1 MRYTVDINVS
11 FQIMMDGLLLET
23 AVDVHETAVE
33 VHEIV
38 VEVHETDVDAIETCG
53 GTKSMAKELTEKSK
67 PRRTEP
73 LSSYACYVQEVKKKV
88 GKAKLNMTTV
98 NLTWK
103 TMDTIQKD
111 YFRELSRL
119 DKLSLG
125 DNYRKR
131 PVRGVKRIRK
141 EVKKPKKKLDETKN
155 NSVKIAPSVSGLVE
169 KVKDLDKETANS
181 LYIKDEQYQKLLKLK
196 IDGEVKVRELGDID
210 SLIMSYQKK
219 CEALIKKNRMI

>member
-219 CEALIKKNRMI
+219 CEALIKKNRII

>member
-1 MRYTVDINVS
+1 
-11 FQIMMDGLLLET
+11 
-23 AVDVHETAVE
+23 
-33 VHEIV
+33 
-38 VEVHETDVDAIETCG
+38 
-53 GTKSMAKELTEKSK
+53 
-67 PRRTEP
+67 
-73 LSSYACYVQEVKKKV
+73 
-88 GKAKLNMTTV
+88 MTTV

-181 LYIKDEQYQKLLKLK
+181 LYIKDEQYQKLIKLK

>member
-1 MRYTVDINVS
+1 
-11 FQIMMDGLLLET
+11 MMDGLLLET